1 MRGEKRR
8 ALGIVECP
16 RQRDRLRRRHHGLI
30 GIGAVAHLDD
40 DAVAD
45 RCALGGLAD
54 FDHLARR
61 FHSRRERQFRLE
73 LILARRH
80 QDVGKIDPGGMNGDA
95 HFA

>member
-1 MRGEKRR
+1 M
-8 ALGIVECP
+8 
-16 RQRDRLRRRHHGLI
+16 
-30 GIGAVAHLDD
+30 AHLDD

-45 RCALGGLAD
+45 GRATGGLAD

-61 FHSRRERQFRLE
+61 LHSGRERQFRLE

-95 HFA
+95 QFA